1 MTDTVDVAAQ
11 EVDPLADKIVS
22 LKYSVKDV
30 NGIINMMNTPL
41 QTPVMAWANLIANI
55 QAQCA
60 PQIEAL
66 NANAETPSEPQTA
79 A

>member
-66 NANAETPSEPQTA
+66 NENAEKPSEPQTA

>member
-11 EVDPLADKIVS
+11 EVDPLADKIVK

-30 NGIINMMNTPL
+30 NGIINMMNKPFE
-41 QTPVMAWANLIANI
+41 TPVMAWANLIANI

-66 NANAETPSEPQTA
+66 NENAEAPNGSETA
-79 A
+79 S